1 MEMVTRCCQGQEGHH
16 TSDCPLCMCVWV
28 YQYMANVDFKPT
40 LRTNK
45 PIYTT
50 FTQLLETNTKL
61 QATVQITQM
70 LHKQG
75 DYSCLLMSSYIHGS
89 SM

>member
-1 MEMVTRCCQGQEGHH
+1 
-16 TSDCPLCMCVWV
+16 MCVWV
-28 YQYMANVDFKPT
+28 YQYMANVDFEPT

-50 FTQLLETNTKL
+50 FTQLLETNTEL

-89 SM
+89 RKEKTIQACNYTCFGSSKYIFCNV